1 MKCPNCGKIAGQ
13 LSMIQD
19 EGKCPLCAR
28 KGVFRKEDIE
38 RAKSHNRKDNDGDG
52 VPDGFDCE
60 PNNPDKQD
68 KWKNKFNLKGKS
80 KVNSVLKKIMG

>member
-1 MKCPNCGKIAGQ
+1 MTTDGCDDCGLAYSFYFGKQFHKKGCKAG
-13 LSMIQD
+13 
-19 EGKCPLCAR
+19 GGR
-28 KGVFRKEDIE
+28 R
-38 RAKSHNRKDNDGDG
+38 DNDEDG
-52 VPDGFDCE
+52 VPNAFDCE